1 MEEAPSEHRPA
12 RLLQRAIA
20 LLARREH
27 SRIELARKLER
38 RLEDGQDRG
47 DIEAVLDELERRKLL
62 SEERFAASVLH
73 ARSARYGEMRL
84 ARDLQVRGVPAD
96 VARSALDA
104 IRGSELERARA
115 QWSRRF
121 KSLPAS
127 LEERARQVRF
137 LEARGFSSS
146 VIRRVLA
153 GAASSDEEGV

>member
-27 SRIELARKLER
+27 SRIELARKLEH

-146 VIRRVLA
+146 IIRRVLA
-153 GAASSDEEGV
+153 GVATSDEEGV